1 MATNT
6 SLDSPRMA
14 GRTRLRSSLKLWQVV
29 MMGLAYLTPM
39 TVFDTFGIVSGISNG
54 HVPASYLLALAG
66 VMFTAISYGK
76 LVRQFP
82 EAGSAYPYP
91 KNAVGPHLGLRA
103 GWSPL
108 LIYLSLRMIKV
119 LLAKISLSA
128 LFPEVPPW
136 VWVVGFVTILTLANL
151 KSVNLV
157 ANFNTLF
164 VLVQIAIMV
173 VFVILVVHGLHKGEG
188 VGTVW
193 SLQPFISENAHLIP
207 IITGATI
214 VCFSFLGFDAVT
226 TLSEETPNAARVIP
240 KAIFLTALYGGLIF
254 IVASFFM
261 QLFFPTIARFKNPDA
276 ALPEIALYV
285 GGKLFQ
291 SVFLCTTFVNTLA
304 SGLASHASVSRLLY
318 VMGRDNVFPE
328 RVFGYV
334 HPKWRTPAL
343 NVIMVGI
350 VALSALYFDLVTAT
364 ALINFG
370 ALVAFTFVNLSVY
383 NHFWR
388 RKGMNKTW
396 KDRFHYLLLP
406 LIGAVTVGV
415 LWINLEATSLTL
427 GLIWAALGIL
437 YLTWLTRRFRKPPP
451 QFEAG
456 KIEQAWDS

>member
-1 MATNT
+1 MAIN
-6 SLDSPRMA
+6 SPLNIA
-14 GRTRLRSSLKLWQVV
+14 AQPGKTRLRKSLKLWQVV

-39 TVFDTFGIVSGISNG
+39 TVFDTFGIVSGISDG

-66 VMFTAISYGK
+66 VLFTAISYGK

-82 EAGSAYPYP
+82 EAGSAYTYAQKSINPH
-91 KNAVGPHLGLRA
+91 VGFMV
-103 GWSPL
+103 GWSSL
-108 LIYLSLRMIKV
+108 LDYLFLPMINV
-119 LLAKISLSA
+119 LLAKIYLSA

-136 VWVVGFVTILTLANL
+136 VWVVTFVAILTAANL

-164 VLVQIAIMV
+164 VLVQIS
-173 VFVILVVHGLHKGEG
+173 ILVVFIFLVVQGLHKGEG

-226 TLSEETPNAARVIP
+226 TLSEETP
-240 KAIFLTALYGGLIF
+240 
-254 IVASFFM
+254 
-261 QLFFPTIARFKNPDA
+261 DA

-291 SVFLCTTFVNTLA
+291 SIFLCTTFVNTLA

-350 VALSALYFDLVTAT
+350 VALSALFFDLVTAT

-370 ALVAFTFVNLSVY
+370 ALVAFTFVNLSVF

-388 RKGMNKTW
+388 RKGMNKSW
-396 KDRFHYLLLP
+396 KDHFHYLLMP
-406 LIGAVTVGV
+406 LVGALTVGV
-415 LWINLEATSLTL
+415 LWVNLESTSLTL
-427 GLIWAALGIL
+427 GLVWASLGGAYLWYLIRRYRKVPL
-437 YLTWLTRRFRKPPP
+437 YEGDRTPVSET
-451 QFEAG
+451 
-456 KIEQAWDS
+456 

>member
-1 MATNT
+1 
-6 SLDSPRMA
+6 
-14 GRTRLRSSLKLWQVV
+14 
-29 MMGLAYLTPM
+29 MGLAYLTPM
-39 TVFDTFGIVSGISNG
+39 TVFDTFGIVSGISDG
-54 HVPASYLLALAG
+54 HVPASLFAG
-66 VMFTAISYGK
+66 AGRGVLFYRYQ
-76 LVRQFP
+76 LRQT
-82 EAGSAYPYP
+82 GSPVSGGRFGLY
-91 KNAVGPHLGLRA
+91 LRA
-103 GWSPL
+103 KSRLTRTSDLWSAGHHWLDDLFLP
-108 LIYLSLRMIKV
+108 MINV
-119 LLAKISLSA
+119 LLAKIYLSA

-136 VWVVGFVTILTLANL
+136 VWVVTFVAILTAANL

-164 VLVQIAIMV
+164 VLVQISIMV
-173 VFVILVVHGLHKGEG
+173 VFIFLVVQGLHKGEG

-226 TLSEETPNAARVIP
+226 TLSEETPDAARVIP
-240 KAIFLTALYGGLIF
+240 KAIFLTAVYGGVIF
-254 IVASFFM
+254 IAASFFM
-261 QLFFPTIARFKNPDA
+261 QLFFPDISRFKDPDA

-291 SVFLCTTFVNTLA
+291 SIFLCTTFVNTLA

-350 VALSALYFDLVTAT
+350 VAMSALFFDLVTAT

-370 ALVAFTFVNLSVY
+370 ALVAFTFVNLSVF

-388 RKGMNKTW
+388 RKGMNKSW
-396 KDRFHYLLLP
+396 KEHFHYLLMP
-406 LIGAVTVGV
+406 LVGALTVGV

-427 GLIWAALGIL
+427 GLVWASLGGAYLWYLIRRYRKVPL
-437 YLTWLTRRFRKPPP
+437 YEGDRTPVSET
-451 QFEAG
+451 
-456 KIEQAWDS
+456 

>member
-54 HVPASYLLALAG
+54 HVPASYLVALAG

-82 EAGSAYPYP
+82 EAGSAYTYTQ
-91 KNAVGPHLGLRA
+91 KSIGPHLGFMV
-103 GWSPL
+103 GWSSL
-108 LIYLSLRMIKV
+108 LDYLFLPMINV
-119 LLAKISLSA
+119 LLAKIYLSA

-164 VLVQIAIMV
+164 VLVQVAIMV

-188 VGTVW
+188 IGTVW

-388 RKGMNKTW
+388 RKGLNKTW
-396 KDRFHYLLLP
+396 KDRLHYFLLP
-406 LIGAVTVGV
+406 LIGAATVGV

-427 GLIWAALGIL
+427 GLIWAVLGVL

>member
-82 EAGSAYPYP
+82 EAGSACTYTQ
-91 KNAVGPHLGLRA
+91 KSIGPHLGFMV
-103 GWSPL
+103 GWSSL
-108 LIYLSLRMIKV
+108 LDYLFLPMINV
-119 LLAKISLSA
+119 LLAKIYLSA

-164 VLVQIAIMV
+164 VLVQVAIMV

-193 SLQPFISENAHLIP
+193 SLQPFISENAHLLP

-388 RKGMNKTW
+388 RKGLNKTW
-396 KDRFHYLLLP
+396 KDRLHYFLLP
-406 LIGAVTVGV
+406 LIGAATVGV
-415 LWINLEATSLTL
+415 LWVNLEATSLTL
-427 GLIWAALGIL
+427 GLIWAALGVL

-456 KIEQAWDS
+456 KIEQARDS

>member
-1 MATNT
+1 MSTNT
-6 SLDSPRMA
+6 SLDTAAVSRPQ
-14 GRTRLRSSLKLWQVV
+14 LRKSLKLWQVV

-39 TVFDTFGIVSGISNG
+39 TVFDTFGIVSGVSHG

-66 VMFTAISYGK
+66 VLFTAISYGK

-82 EAGSAYPYP
+82 QAGSAYTYAQ
-91 KNAVGPHLGLRA
+91 KSIGPHVGFMV
-103 GWSPL
+103 GWSSL
-108 LIYLSLRMIKV
+108 LDYLFLPMINV
-119 LLAKISLSA
+119 LLAKIYLTA
-128 LFPEVPPW
+128 LFPEVESW
-136 VWVVGFVTILTLANL
+136 IWVVGFVIILTAANL
-151 KSVNLV
+151 KSINLV

-164 VLVQIAIMV
+164 VLVQVAIIA
-173 VFVILVVHGLHKGEG
+173 VFIFLVVHGLQRGEG

-193 SLQPFISENAHLIP
+193 SLQPFISENAQLLP

-226 TLSEETPNAARVIP
+226 TLSEETPDAAKKIP

-254 IVASFFM
+254 IIASFAM
-261 QLFFPTIARFKNPDA
+261 QLFFPDNARFKDPDA

-291 SVFLCTTFVNTLA
+291 SIFLCTTFINTLA

-318 VMGRDNVFPE
+318 VMGRDRVFPE

-350 VALSALYFDLVTAT
+350 VALSAQFFDLVTAT

-370 ALVAFTFVNLSVY
+370 ALVAFTFVNLSVFNFFY
-383 NHFWR
+383 R
-388 RKGMNKTW
+388 REGRNKTR
-396 KDRFHYLLLP
+396 KEKFHYLILP
-406 LIGAVTVGV
+406 LVGAVTVAV
-415 LWINLEATSLTL
+415 LWVNLEATSLTL
-427 GLIWAALGIL
+427 GLIWAALGLL
-437 YLTWLTRRFRKPPP
+437 YLTWLTRRFRQPPP
-451 QFEAG
+451 QFDAAQVERT
-456 KIEQAWDS
+456 WN